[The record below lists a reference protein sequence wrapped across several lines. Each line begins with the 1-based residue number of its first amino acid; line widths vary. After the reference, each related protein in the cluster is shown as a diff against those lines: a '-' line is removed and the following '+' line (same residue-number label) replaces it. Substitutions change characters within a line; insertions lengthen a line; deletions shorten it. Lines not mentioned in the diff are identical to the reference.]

1 MRRRYTLLPG
11 ALALSLVVAGCT
23 SGGDAQG
30 EILIGVTIEQSGP
43 SAVLGMAELN
53 AIRLVADDINKKGGV
68 LGKRLKLDI
77 KDNRSDA
84 NDAKRQVNEFIA
96 NERTVGIVG
105 SGTTATTLPFADV
118 VEQKRMPTITM
129 AVADVIVKN
138 RKFIFKTPPD
148 GTKFVAVMFDDMAS
162 VGVKKVAALAVDDQ
176 FGDNGLIAV
185 RAATQKRGVG
195 ITGIE
200 RFAAK
205 ETDFTAQVTRLVQGN
220 PDAILVSAIMPAAGV
235 AAKNIQQ
242 SGYQGRVYFDG
253 GAGAELFV
261 AGAGKS
267 AEGMFMVHSSILAA
281 NQLTATTPSALAQ
294 KEFFTRY
301 TQKHSTY
308 SGYASYSADALS
320 LMVEGIRQAK
330 STDREK
336 VRDAIESLSFDGLTG
351 SFQFG
356 PTNHGGASGDGLTVL
371 TVRKGGWILAQ

>member
-1 MRRRYTLLPG
+1 
-11 ALALSLVVAGCT
+11 
-23 SGGDAQG
+23 
-30 EILIGVTIEQSGP
+30 
-43 SAVLGMAELN
+43 
-53 AIRLVADDINKKGGV
+53 
-68 LGKRLKLDI
+68 
-77 KDNRSDA
+77 
-84 NDAKRQVNEFIA
+84 
-96 NERTVGIVG
+96 
-105 SGTTATTLPFADV
+105 
-118 VEQKRMPTITM
+118 
-129 AVADVIVKN
+129 
-138 RKFIFKTPPD
+138 
-148 GTKFVAVMFDDMAS
+148 
-162 VGVKKVAALAVDDQ
+162 VAALAVDDQ

-185 RAATQKRGVG
+185 RAATQKRGVA

-235 AAKNIQQ
+235 AAKNIRQ

-281 NQLTATTPSALAQ
+281 NQVTATTPSALAQ

-320 LMVEGIRQAK
+320 LMVEGIRKAK

-336 VRDAIESLSFDGLTG
+336 VRDAIESLSYDGLTG

-371 TVRKGGWILAQ
+371 TVRGGGWILAQ